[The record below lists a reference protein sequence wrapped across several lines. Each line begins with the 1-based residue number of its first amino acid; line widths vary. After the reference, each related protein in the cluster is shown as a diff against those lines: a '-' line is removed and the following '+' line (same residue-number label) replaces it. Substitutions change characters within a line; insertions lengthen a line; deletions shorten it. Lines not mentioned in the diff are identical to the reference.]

1 MPFTRNLLLSI
12 QDDETVMPSSP
23 SSPSLMACDP
33 FAVMPMQ
40 DDGFPLPSSPASP
53 NVPHPRFIIPSGGS
67 EGIRSVPLPG
77 VRCPKCAKDGKEVW
91 VIPGRAC
98 GYCGTACG

>member
-1 MPFTRNLLLSI
+1 MSIRN
-12 QDDETVMPSSP
+12 DETAMPSPP
-23 SSPSLMACDP
+23 SSPSLVPCDP
-33 FAVMPMQ
+33 FAPAMPSHDH
-40 DDGFPLPSSPASP
+40 DDDCFHLNLPSSPASP
-53 NVPHPRFIIPSGGS
+53 IVPHPRFILPSNGS

>member
-1 MPFTRNLLLSI
+1 MDRTQIAHL
-12 QDDETVMPSSP
+12 DDESFYSVEDTLP
-23 SSPSLMACDP
+23 DP
-33 FAVMPMQ
+33 FSAMH
-40 DDGFPLPSSPASP
+40 P
-53 NVPHPRFIIPSGGS
+53 NPRFHIPANGD

-98 GYCGTACG
+98 GYCGTACV